1 MALAFQPI
9 YTYKDY
15 RQWEGEW
22 ELISGQAV
30 AMAPSPFGPHQ
41 AILGE
46 MVFDMKKALS
56 SCNEPCYLYVELD
69 WVVDEYSVVRPD
81 LMLTYKKVVDF
92 VKKAPELV
100 VEILSPSTAL
110 KDRTVKFEL
119 YQAQGVQWYVMVDLE
134 LRVVEVY
141 KLEDHR
147 YVLYQKSEERV
158 SVEVR
163 GCKIVLDANRYWE
176 LL

>member
-22 ELISGQAV
+22 ELIAGQAV

-41 AILGE
+41 GILTKMAADIE
-46 MVFDMKKALS
+46 NALG
-56 SCNEPCYLYVELD
+56 SCKEPCYLYVELD
-69 WVVDEYSVVRPD
+69 WVVDEYNVVRPD
-81 LMLTYKKVVDF
+81 LMLTCKKVVDF

-134 LRVVEVY
+134 LQVVEVY
-141 KLEDHR
+141 KLDGHR
-147 YVLYQKSEERV
+147 YVLDQKSEDKV

-163 GCKIVLDANRYWE
+163 GCRMVLDASRYWG